1 MSEARSDRVTPV
13 ASLQEF
19 FKNSVTRAMA
29 RQRVKAADL
38 TAYYVVNL
46 LTLFGRSE
54 QLFDREDGSV
64 GLKPLAAV
72 LAQAVAT
79 ERAEERRYALQR
91 IGDVSL
97 FVAGFLGESLA
108 RRLVGIDYYVQMGG
122 SAYSSLAESV
132 RGSAR
137 GRALS
142 GVFGELAEKF
152 RDFVDVLGEVRDA
165 AHGNRDQDVLHL
177 YELWLTTGSRRAAR
191 LLRRAGIE
199 PNDALDART
208 RH

>member
-1 MSEARSDRVTPV
+1 MSEARSDQVTPV
-13 ASLQEF
+13 VSLQEF
-19 FKNSVTRAMA
+19 FKNSVTQAMA
-29 RQRVKAADL
+29 RQRVEAADL

-54 QLFDREDGSV
+54 QLFDREHGSV
-64 GLKPLAAV
+64 GLRPLAAV
-72 LAQAVAT
+72 LAQAAAA

-108 RRLVGIDYYVQMGG
+108 RRIVGVDYYVQMGG
-122 SAYSSLAESV
+122 TAYGSLAECV
-132 RGSAR
+132 RGTVR

-142 GVFGELAEKF
+142 AVFAELAEKF

-165 AHGNRDQDVLHL
+165 AANRDQDVLHL

-199 PNDALDART
+199 PNDVLNMHT